1 MSQPLKTHCDIS
13 LKDLSWWYE
22 ARIDHLTPNFQMV
35 TYNNANM
42 IARYTKWVANNAKTR
57 YLWVHIP
64 NASKIRHIQGQR
76 ASQALKMGEQV
87 GEAVSYGKM
96 RDFTVLSISNIY
108 LKGLK
113 STLSFFWDFMN
124 LALILLQLGLDYAGL
139 NSGNRKRKPIFHGVS
154 LCFAGNIPRFGWQ
167 SHSLMEFLG
176 FGSFNLWVGPISKV
190 RIDVAGIPVIRRGP
204 PVSDGWWFHRH
215 CFGDLVEICLWMMKN

>member
-1 MSQPLKTHCDIS
+1 
-13 LKDLSWWYE
+13 
-22 ARIDHLTPNFQMV
+22 
-35 TYNNANM
+35 
-42 IARYTKWVANNAKTR
+42 
-57 YLWVHIP
+57 
-64 NASKIRHIQGQR
+64 
-76 ASQALKMGEQV
+76 
-87 GEAVSYGKM
+87 
-96 RDFTVLSISNIY
+96 
-108 LKGLK
+108 
-113 STLSFFWDFMN
+113 
-124 LALILLQLGLDYAGL
+124 L